1 MGLRLSV
8 FTTKMMKNYILP
20 SINNSDY
27 TIVLDKDKFGLKNNI
42 ILELQVIDHE
52 WSFKRTSVYKLIKNT
67 DGEAFEPIKPSDM
80 FMLRSG
86 GSISVRISVSNAE
99 LSFDNLKKYALNPN
113 VRVTI
118 GRSNSNVIQYE
129 MQNFVSKTHAVI
141 ENDGRNWVVGDK
153 SRNGIFVD
161 GKRIK
166 QFHILKNGEH
176 IEIYGLRIIFFNN
189 MIAVS
194 MDNHPVINETV
205 LPRYANELGAAAFRK
220 GEEREKQFFHR
231 SPRNIEKIYN
241 ESIEIEPPPNL
252 RKPEQRPLLLTVGPS
267 LTMAIPMMLGCGMAI
282 MASRAAGGASSAFMY
297 TGIITA
303 VGSAVI
309 GTIWTL
315 VNLRYSNKKY
325 KETEQKRFDA
335 YGNYLIATADKIR
348 DMYESNVRALNKQYP
363 SAHECCSYDG
373 DSQLLWNRNI
383 LHDDMMYYRLGL
395 GEMEFQTEIIIPKEK
410 FKLDNDELEQ
420 KPKKI
425 YDEYHILSNVP
436 IGVDLFEHRIVGIVG
451 GENKSNAFEIVKCLS
466 AQIAASNSYTD
477 IKMAF
482 VYNSEHETNEQ
493 WKFAK
498 WFPHVWME
506 EKKGR
511 FIASNRV
518 EASDLFFALTNILR
532 TRNDEDNLFNSD
544 KKEFVR
550 PHYVLFIEDIS
561 WLDGEPIAKYINECK
576 AQYGLTTVLMAE
588 KISDLPNRCDYI
600 ICDNDEFSGI
610 YDIGSQDG
618 AKTSIAFDKV
628 TAEELEAFSR
638 RLMNIEIAETEV
650 GGEIVSSLDFFEMYG
665 VKSLKDFA
673 VMDRWK
679 KNRTYDSMK
688 ALIGK
693 KAGGID
699 CYLDIH
705 EKYHGPHGLVA
716 GTTGSGK
723 SETLQTYMLSLAI
736 NFSPNDI
743 AFFVIDF
750 KGGGMANLFSDLPHG
765 IGQISN
771 LSGNQVHRAMVSIKS
786 ENMRRQRIFSENGV
800 NNINNY
806 TKLLKNGEAS
816 LPVPHLFIIIDEF
829 AELKKEEPEFMKELI
844 SVAQVGRSLG
854 VHLIL
859 ATQKPSGTVDDN
871 IWSNSK
877 FRLCLRVQ
885 DRQDSKDMLHK
896 PDAAYITQA
905 GRGYLQVGSDEV
917 YDYFQSGWSG
927 AVYSENEE
935 DSTSDM
941 VILLGLD
948 GQTAMVGNKTKIQQK
963 AEREK
968 QWLNALLDSFTK
980 AAETVGISLDSYT
993 VNTPSARLVLDET
1006 IRIIKDAGYKF
1017 DDTSYNRRRI
1027 DDFIGLLQEFPQAEG
1042 RIEQIIA
1049 AAEIQNKR
1057 LPEVK
1062 EITQLDAIV
1071 EYLGNLAREN
1081 GYGKSMQLWLPVLPQ
1096 HICLDELDG
1105 YKKNTEAYT
1114 GYKNNEKWSLE
1125 AFIGL
1130 SDDPANQAQNPVI
1143 LDFAQNGHYAI
1154 CGGIVSG
1161 KSTFMQTLVYSLISR
1176 YSPEHI
1182 NLYLLDFSSKM
1193 MSAFENAKH
1202 VGGVIYENDLDK
1214 IEKFFNMLSVIIK
1227 ERKELFRG
1235 GNYAQYTKANGVKLP
1250 AVFVCIDNYEGFRS
1264 KTALKYD
1271 ELILRL
1277 SSEGVGYG
1285 IYMVLTSGGFGTN
1298 EIPTSLA
1305 DNIKSTV
1312 SLEMSDK
1319 FKYGEIL
1326 KTMKFDVM
1334 PETNI
1339 SGRGL
1344 ISVNGTI
1351 LEFQTALALE
1361 AADDYSRLEL
1371 IKERCGKINELWHG
1385 NTARKIPEIPRNPT
1399 WEKLRRSDGYEEIIN
1414 DSHSLPIAYNEYD
1427 ASIYSVDLRNVYS
1440 YLIAG
1445 KKKTG
1450 KTNFMKNM
1458 AAAFKDKDAD
1468 ICIIDSDSRELS
1480 AFAAGIGVKYVS
1492 SAEELLAYLEELIP
1506 EFIKRNKKKKEMVTE
1521 GMGEG
1526 RIYSEMLKMK
1536 RTAIFINDIEY
1547 FINMISKSVKSQ
1559 KYDLPSVMTNLLD
1572 KGHTH
1577 NIFFVSCVNTDAAKR
1592 LAGNSLYSAFAA
1604 DRVGVLLGGNAMSQ
1618 NVFDFGSLSFAE
1630 QSKAYKPG
1638 IGLISADAN
1647 ISRIIIPLFQ
1657 NTEGDIVA

>member
-1 MGLRLSV
+1 M
-8 FTTKMMKNYILP
+8 TAN
-20 SINNSDY
+20 
-27 TIVLDKDKFGLKNNI
+27 
-42 ILELQVIDHE
+42 
-52 WSFKRTSVYKLIKNT
+52 
-67 DGEAFEPIKPSDM
+67 
-80 FMLRSG
+80 
-86 GSISVRISVSNAE
+86 
-99 LSFDNLKKYALNPN
+99 
-113 VRVTI
+113 
-118 GRSNSNVIQYE
+118 QY
-129 MQNFVSKTHAVI
+129 Q
-141 ENDGRNWVVGDK
+141 
-153 SRNGIFVD
+153 
-161 GKRIK
+161 
-166 QFHILKNGEH
+166 
-176 IEIYGLRIIFFNN
+176 
-189 MIAVS
+189 
-194 MDNHPVINETV
+194 
-205 LPRYANELGAAAFRK
+205 
-220 GEEREKQFFHR
+220 
-231 SPRNIEKIYN
+231 
-241 ESIEIEPPPNL
+241 
-252 RKPEQRPLLLTVGPS
+252 
-267 LTMAIPMMLGCGMAI
+267 
-282 MASRAAGGASSAFMY
+282 
-297 TGIITA
+297 
-303 VGSAVI
+303 
-309 GTIWTL
+309 
-315 VNLRYSNKKY
+315 
-325 KETEQKRFDA
+325 
-335 YGNYLIATADKIR
+335 
-348 DMYESNVRALNKQYP
+348 
-363 SAHECCSYDG
+363 
-373 DSQLLWNRNI
+373 
-383 LHDDMMYYRLGL
+383 
-395 GEMEFQTEIIIPKEK
+395 
-410 FKLDNDELEQ
+410 
-420 KPKKI
+420 
-425 YDEYHILSNVP
+425 
-436 IGVDLFEHRIVGIVG
+436 
-451 GENKSNAFEIVKCLS
+451 
-466 AQIAASNSYTD
+466 
-477 IKMAF
+477 
-482 VYNSEHETNEQ
+482 
-493 WKFAK
+493 
-498 WFPHVWME
+498 
-506 EKKGR
+506 
-511 FIASNRV
+511 
-518 EASDLFFALTNILR
+518 
-532 TRNDEDNLFNSD
+532 
-544 KKEFVR
+544 
-550 PHYVLFIEDIS
+550 
-561 WLDGEPIAKYINECK
+561 
-576 AQYGLTTVLMAE
+576 
-588 KISDLPNRCDYI
+588 KISDLPNRCNYI

-610 YDIGSQDG
+610 YDIG
-618 AKTSIAFDKV
+618 AKGGTRTPVNFDKV
-628 TAEELEAFSR
+628 TSEELEAFSR
-638 RLMNIEIAETEV
+638 RMMNIEIAETEV
-650 GGEIVSSLDFFEMYG
+650 GGEMPSSLDFFEMYG
-665 VKSLKDFA
+665 VNSLKDFA
-673 VMDRWK
+673 VLDRWK

-693 KAGGID
+693 KAGNVD

-736 NFSPNDI
+736 NFSPDDI

-750 KGGGMANLFSDLPHG
+750 KGGGMANLFSDLPHS

-859 ATQKPSGTVDDN
+859 ATQKPNGTVDDN

-963 AEREK
+963 EAREK
-968 QWLNALLDSFTK
+968 QWLKALLDALTK
-980 AAETVGISLDSYT
+980 AAESVGVSLDSYT
-993 VNTPSARLVLDET
+993 INTPSAQIILDET
-1006 IRIIKDAGYKF
+1006 IRIIKYAGYKF

-1027 DDFIGLLQEFPQAEG
+1027 DDFISLLQEIPQTEDH
-1042 RIEQIIA
+1042 IEKIIA
-1049 AAEIQNKR
+1049 SAKLQNKR

-1071 EYLGNLAREN
+1071 EYLGNLAKEN

-1096 HICLDELDG
+1096 RIYLNELDG
-1105 YKKNTEAYT
+1105 YEKTVKAYT
-1114 GYKNNEKWSLE
+1114 GYTDNEKWSLE

-1193 MSAFENAKH
+1193 MSAFENSKH
-1202 VGGVIYENDLDK
+1202 VGGVIYENDIDK
-1214 IEKFFNMLSVIIK
+1214 IAKFFNMLSVIIK

-1235 GNYAQYTKANGVKLP
+1235 GNYAQYTKTNGVKLP

-1271 ELILRL
+1271 EFILRL

-1305 DNIKSTV
+1305 DNIKSTA

-1334 PETNI
+1334 PETNV

-1351 LEFQTALALE
+1351 LEFQTALAVE

-1371 IKERCGKINELWHG
+1371 IKERCSKINELWKG
-1385 NTARKIPEIPRNPT
+1385 NSARKIPEIPKNPT
-1399 WEKLRRSDGYEEIIN
+1399 WEKLCRSEGYREIIN
-1414 DSHSLPIAYNEYD
+1414 DSYSLPIAYDESD
-1427 ASIYSVDLRNVYS
+1427 ASIYSVDLRNIYS

-1450 KTNFMKNM
+1450 KTNFLKN
-1458 AAAFKDKDAD
+1458 AALAFKDKNTE
-1468 ICIIDSDSRELS
+1468 ICIIDDASKELS
-1480 AFAAGIGVKYVS
+1480 SFAAEIGVTYVS
-1492 SAEELLAYLEELIP
+1492 SAEELLEYLEELIP
-1506 EFIKRNKKKKEMVTE
+1506 KFVERNKNKKEMITE
-1521 GMGEG
+1521 GMSDG

-1536 RTAIFINDIEY
+1536 RIVVLINDIEY
-1547 FINMISKSVKSQ
+1547 FVNAVSKSIKSK

-1572 KGHTH
+1572 KGYLH
-1577 NIFFVSCVNTDAAKR
+1577 NIFFMSCVNTDVAKR
-1592 LAGNSLYSAFAA
+1592 LVGNRLYAAFAA
-1604 DRVGVLLGGNAMSQ
+1604 DRIGILLGGNAMSQ

-1630 QSKAYKPG
+1630 QSKVYKPG
-1638 IGLISADAN
+1638 IGLISLGDASTN
-1647 ISRIIIPLFQ
+1647 RVIIPLLQ
-1657 NTEGDIVA
+1657 NTEEDIVK